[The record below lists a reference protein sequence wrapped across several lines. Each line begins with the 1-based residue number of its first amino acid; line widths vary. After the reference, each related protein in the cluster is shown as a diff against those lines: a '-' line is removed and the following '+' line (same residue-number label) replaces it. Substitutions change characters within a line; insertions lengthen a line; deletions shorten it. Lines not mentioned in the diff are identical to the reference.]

1 MADFDQDFA
10 CGSLFGLPVNSVEQL
25 FITIENFT
33 GLAIDG
39 EF

>member
-10 CGSLFGLPVNSVEQL
+10 CGSLLGLTVNSVEKL
-25 FITIENFT
+25 FIEIENFT
-33 GLAIDG
+33 GIAIDG